1 MRLNPMQTAKFYT
14 DKYHRYD
21 VEPIP
26 ILISIVENFL
36 EDFFVNVFVRRASAA
51 AGRKNSGGQ
60 CQCTNKYQ
68 KLFHFHILQK

>member
-1 MRLNPMQTAKFYT
+1 MQTAKFCT
-14 DKYHRYD
+14 NKYHKYD
-21 VEPIP
+21 GYPIQ

-60 CQCTNKYQ
+60 CQCNNKYQ
-68 KLFHFHILQK
+68 KLFHFYILQK